1 VTLSLGLHRILLSMP
16 PLITVTH
23 RHGIYLPEAD
33 LWLDP
38 HFGVER
44 AFISHAHADHVA
56 RHQVTFCS
64 ELTLQLMGARFGLKK
79 DGHFHALP
87 MRTAHEWEGWELRL
101 LPAGHILG
109 SAMLHLTR
117 IKDGA
122 ALLYTGDYK
131 LRQGLSSERCELL
144 AADTLI
150 METTF
155 GLPQFRFPPVPQ
167 VVAAMLK
174 FVQETLEDGG
184 IPVLLGYSLGKA
196 QEILCALA
204 GAGYP
209 VMLHPSVFE
218 MTEAVKS
225 ELGPLPDY
233 RVFDAAAARGHVL
246 IFPPSHGKA
255 LALKKLKVCRTAM
268 FSGWAM
274 QSGAKYR
281 YQVDEVFPLSDHAD
295 YPELLE
301 TVELVKPRRVYLVHG
316 YTQQF
321 AADLRSRGVEAWTLE
336 KADQMELLLTGVDE
350 AGEKSEPLANALQL
364 NHEAGQNFGFSGW
377 VQVCTRAAAESSRL
391 KKVALLADY
400 LRGLDEAEL
409 LLAVRYSSGMTAD
422 PSAGELPLNTGWALI
437 RRALQEVSA
446 VSDVEYRAISRS
458 QADAGR
464 TAYLILQRAALEP
477 ESMTLAQMAGFLDQL
492 RHATGQVARVTL
504 LRDQFRK
511 LSAECGSWLV
521 RLMTSDLRMGS
532 KEGLIEEAVAAAF
545 DQSAEAVREAAM
557 MCGDLGHAALLAKG
571 GRLAEVRPRV
581 FVPIKGMLASPE
593 QTASDIWERLQ
604 GASCGPVWLE
614 DKYDGIRAQVHVSV
628 GRAEIYTRD
637 LKPIGP
643 QFPEIVNALK
653 QMQANV
659 ILDGEIIAYAEGKK
673 LTFFDLQKRLGR
685 RDQADLFMPSDI
697 SVRYVV
703 FDLLWLNGESL
714 MEQPLSQRRVALEKL
729 TLPADVSLIGVHRA
743 GAADEIEAAFL
754 AARRRGNE
762 GLIAKDGT
770 SAYSPGRRGK
780 SWLKLK
786 KAFATLDVVVVKAE
800 QGHGKRSHV
809 LSDYTFAVR
818 DETHALR
825 VIGKAYSGLTDA
837 EIETLT
843 EHFTRNTLSEKGRV
857 RTVVPDTVL
866 EIAFDSIQVSKRHD
880 SGLSLRFPRIKA
892 IRRDKATEEID
903 TLAYAQK
910 LAGVS

>member
-1 VTLSLGLHRILLSMP
+1 MYPMP

-23 RHGIYLPEAD
+23 RHGIYVPEAD

-56 RHQVTFCS
+56 RHQTTFCS
-64 ELTLQLMGARFGLKK
+64 ELTLQLMGVRFGLKK
-79 DGHFHALP
+79 DGQFQALP
-87 MRTAHEWEGWELRL
+87 MRSVYEWEGWQMRL
-101 LPAGHILG
+101 LPAGHIIG

-117 IKDGA
+117 KSDGA
-122 ALLYTGDYK
+122 TLLYTGDYK

-144 AADTLI
+144 TADTLI

-155 GLPQFRFPPVPQ
+155 GLPQFHFPPVQQ
-167 VVAAMLK
+167 VVADLLK
-174 FVQETLEDGG
+174 FVQETMEDGG

-196 QEILCALA
+196 QEILCALGA
-204 GAGYP
+204 AGYP
-209 VMLHPSVFE
+209 IMLHKAVYE

-225 ELGPLPDY
+225 LLGALPEY
-233 RVFDAAAARGHVL
+233 RLFDASAANGHVL
-246 IFPPSHGKA
+246 IFPPSHGKS
-255 LALKKLKVCRTAM
+255 LALKKLKLCRTAM

-301 TVELVKPRRVYLVHG
+301 TVNVVNPRRVYLVHG

-321 AADLRSRGVEAWTLE
+321 AADLRARGVEAWTLE
-336 KADQMELLLTGVDE
+336 KADQMELSLLTSQPEVPLNEGLGLDSSGVPADI
-350 AGEKSEPLANALQL
+350 S
-364 NHEAGQNFGFSGW
+364 GFNGW
-377 VQVCTRAAAESSRL
+377 IQVCTRAAVESSRL
-391 KKVALLADY
+391 KKVALLSAY
-400 LRGLDEAEL
+400 FRGLDDVSL
-409 LLAVRYSSGMTAD
+409 VLAVRYCSGLTIDAAIGQV
-422 PSAGELPLNTGWALI
+422 SLNTGWALI
-437 RRALQEVSA
+437 RRALQEVSG
-446 VSDVEYRAISRS
+446 VSDVEYRSISRS

-464 TAYLILQRAALEP
+464 TAFLVLQRA
-477 ESMTLAQMAGFLDQL
+477 SLAPVPWSLQEVAAFFDLL
-492 RHATGQVARVTL
+492 RHTSSQVGRVAL
-504 LRDQFRK
+504 LRDQFSR
-511 LSAECGSWLV
+511 LSPEGGSWLV

-532 KEGLIEEAVAAAF
+532 KEGLIEEAVAMAF
-545 DQSAEAVREAAM
+545 EQKSEAVREAAM
-557 MCGDLGHAALLAKG
+557 MCGDLGRAAVFAQA
-571 GRLAEVRPRV
+571 GRLHEVAPRV
-581 FVPIKGMLASPE
+581 FVPIKVMLASPAE
-593 QTASDIWERLQ
+593 TALEIWQRMSSGKE
-604 GASCGPVWLE
+604 GEVWLE
-614 DKYDGIRAQVHVSV
+614 DKYDGIRAQVHVAG
-628 GRAEIYTRD
+628 GRAEIFTRD
-637 LKPIGP
+637 LKLISE
-643 QFPEIVNALK
+643 QFPEITQSMRLLASD
-653 QMQANV
+653 V

-697 SVRYVV
+697 NVRYVI

-714 MEQPLSQRRVALEKL
+714 MEQPQATRRVALDGL
-729 TLPADVSLIGVHRA
+729 RLPEGIVAIDLHRVA
-743 GAADEIEAAFL
+743 SAEEIEVAFL

-762 GLIAKDGT
+762 GLIAKDPA
-770 SAYSPGRRGK
+770 SAYTPGRRGK
-780 SWLKLK
+780 FWLKLK

-818 DETHALR
+818 DETQALR

-837 EIETLT
+837 EIEILT
-843 EHFTRNTLSEKGRV
+843 EHFTQNTLSENGRI

-866 EIAFDSIQVSKRHD
+866 EIAFDSIQASKRHD

-892 IRRDKATEEID
+892 IRRDKKPEEID

-910 LAGVS
+910 LAGLS